1 MLVTRTRRS
10 VAVQVLG
17 NAKGVVA
24 AVISVFIF
32 KNDITVTGALGYLIT
47 VMGTALYTYVKV
59 MEKVKEQGDGAGDGE
74 QAQSKEAS
82 ETGREYIPRAGEQR
96 ADAAGC

>member
-1 MLVTRTRRS
+1 
-10 VAVQVLG
+10 
-17 NAKGVVA
+17 
-24 AVISVFIF
+24 
-32 KNDITVTGALGYLIT
+32 
-47 VMGTALYTYVKV
+47 MGTALYTYVKV